1 MVRIMDMVVVD
12 LVVMMDMVDMADMAD
27 MADMVVAAFVNY
39 VLFPHR
45 SNQKD

>member
-1 MVRIMDMVVVD
+1 MVRTMDMVVVD
-12 LVVMMDMVDMADMAD
+12 LVVMMDMVD

>member
-12 LVVMMDMVDMADMAD
+12 LVVMMDMVDMADM
-27 MADMVVAAFVNY
+27 VVAAFVNY

>member
-1 MVRIMDMVVVD
+1 MVEVLVRIMDMVVVD
-12 LVVMMDMVDMADMAD
+12 LVDMMDMV
-27 MADMVVAAFVNY
+27 DMVVAAFVNY

>member
-1 MVRIMDMVVVD
+1 MVRIMDMVV
-12 LVVMMDMVDMADMAD
+12 MMDMAD

>member
-12 LVVMMDMVDMADMAD
+12 LVDMMDMVD

>member
-12 LVVMMDMVDMADMAD
+12 LVVMMDMAD
-27 MADMVVAAFVNY
+27 MADMVVVAFVNY

>member
-12 LVVMMDMVDMADMAD
+12 LVVMMD

>member
-12 LVVMMDMVDMADMAD
+12 LVVMMDMVDMADM
-27 MADMVVAAFVNY
+27 VVASFVNY

>member
-27 MADMVVAAFVNY
+27 MVVAAFVNY